1 MRGIAR
7 ELDALGTLAIVG
19 NGNVAQANDFDRT
32 HGKGLR
38 SLVDP
43 DKSSYRA
50 LGFVRGLRATYHAL
64 AVVRGVRQS
73 ALGYRQGTT
82 QGDAFQMGGTL
93 VLAAGGRPVY
103 FQRSAF
109 AGDHPPL
116 TDVLQAMREATA
128 LSAPGPKPRASRKA
142 AKPAGRGERPARSS
156 GGTASRR

>member
-1 MRGIAR
+1 MRGIAK
-7 ELDALGTLAIVG
+7 ELQELGTLAIVG

-43 DKSSYRA
+43 DKATYKA
-50 LGFVRGLRATYHAL
+50 LGFVRGLRSTYHAV
-64 AVVRGVRQS
+64 AVTRGVRQ
-73 ALGYRQGTT
+73 AAMGYLQGTT
-82 QGDAFQMGGTL
+82 QGDAFQQGGTL

-116 TDVLQAMREATA
+116 EDVLGAMREAAA
-128 LSAPGPKPRASRKA
+128 LSP
-142 AKPAGRGERPARSS
+142 AKPAAPAKRRPRGRGGS
-156 GGTASRR
+156 ASRR